1 MISCIDQMSLI
12 KSVQRIRSFILQLVM
27 QIIQKCMTFIFMHK
41 KLNMF
46 KIKGILVFWVVFIL
60 ICLLWMKHDVL
71 SQLLSYLSCDT
82 VVYMNM
88 IRFSAKI
95 IVAFLEIRDNTDAI
109 KRLFN
114 GILKDCLIFSMIS
127 ATISH

>member
-71 SQLLSYLSCDT
+71 SRLLSYLSCDT

-95 IVAFLEIRDNTDAI
+95 ILAFIEIRDNTDAI

>member
-1 MISCIDQMSLI
+1 
-12 KSVQRIRSFILQLVM
+12 
-27 QIIQKCMTFIFMHK
+27 
-41 KLNMF
+41 
-46 KIKGILVFWVVFIL
+46 
-60 ICLLWMKHDVL
+60 MKHDVL